1 MCKGIVFQSLN
12 LTEFWKAQAMVAGND
27 NKMYLNEK
35 VSYDVD
41 QVHMA
46 QNKDY
51 SNEPSYSIK
60 IRLFVCQLN
69 YST

>member
-1 MCKGIVFQSLN
+1 
-12 LTEFWKAQAMVAGND
+12 MVAGND